1 MQQFNAC
8 ISRIWQ
14 ATPTIKAF
22 ELDIADPAFKYLPG
36 QWIEISTEIDGNNQT
51 SGYSVTTAP
60 NQSNLGQSGLGQPG
74 KLGLAIKNSS
84 SHPVTRWLHSL
95 HEGDTL
101 TITRGQGPFVFLPD
115 MGEDI
120 VLIGGGVGV
129 TPLLSIWRYVRDASP
144 ETHATLFYSVSHPD
158 EILFRE
164 ELEQS
169 ARQHTNLGLEITVTQ
184 PCVGWAGQ
192 TGRINKH
199 KLSALNA
206 APDSLFY
213 LCGPPGMVDDMEKFL
228 RELGVHASRIIFE
241 KWW

>member
-1 MQQFNAC
+1 MQKFSAR
-8 ISRIWQ
+8 ITRIWQ

-22 ELDIADPAFKYLPG
+22 ELEVADPAFKYLPG
-36 QWIEISTEIDGNNQT
+36 QWIEISTEIDGNKQT

-60 NQSNLGQSGLGQPG
+60 GQPG

-84 SHPVTRWLHSL
+84 DHPVTRWLHNL
-95 HEGDTL
+95 HDGDTL

-120 VLIGGGVGV
+120 VLIGGGVGI

-169 ARQHTNLGLEITVTQ
+169 ARQHTHLGLEITVTQ

>member
-1 MQQFNAC
+1 MQNFTA
-8 ISRIWQ
+8 RIAHIRQ

-22 ELDIADPAFKYLPG
+22 ELEVDDPAFKYLPG
-36 QWIEISTEIDGNNQT
+36 QWIEVSTEIDGKHQT

-60 NQSNLGQSGLGQPG
+60 SERRGEPG
-74 KLGLAIKNSS
+74 RVGLAIKNSS
-84 SHPVTRWLHSL
+84 SHPVTRWLHSRR
-95 HEGDTL
+95 EGDEL
-101 TITRGQGPFVFLPD
+101 TVTRGQGPFVFLPD

-158 EILFRE
+158 EILFRD

-169 ARQHTNLGLEITVTQ
+169 ARQHTHLGLEITVTQ
-184 PCVGWAGQ
+184 PCVGWTGQ

-199 KLSALNA
+199 KLAALNA

-228 RELGVHASRIIFE
+228 RELGVTASRIIFE

>member
-1 MQQFNAC
+1 MQKFNAR
-8 ISRIWQ
+8 IARIWQ

-22 ELDIADPAFKYLPG
+22 ELEVDDPAFKYLPG
-36 QWIEISTEIDGNNQT
+36 QWIEVSAGINGETLT

-60 NQSNLGQSGLGQPG
+60 GHQGRV
-74 KLGLAIKNSS
+74 GLAIKSSS
-84 SHPVTRWLHSL
+84 SHPVTRWLHGL
-95 HEGDTL
+95 HEGDTID
-101 TITRGQGPFVFLPD
+101 ITRGQGPFVFLPD

-129 TPLLSIWRYVRDASP
+129 TPLLSIFRHVRDASP
-144 ETHATLFYSVSHPD
+144 ETHATLFYSICHPD

-169 ARQHTNLGLEITVTQ
+169 ARQHTHLSLEITVTQ
-184 PCVGWAGQ
+184 PCADWHGL
-192 TGRINKH
+192 TGRINKR
-199 KLSALNA
+199 KLAALNA
-206 APDSLFY
+206 APDALFY

-228 RELGVHASRIIFE
+228 RELGVPASRIIFE

>member
-1 MQQFNAC
+1 MQKFSA
-8 ISRIWQ
+8 RIEHIKQ
-14 ATPTIKAF
+14 ATPTIKTF
-22 ELDIADPAFKYLPG
+22 DLRVDDPHFRYLPG
-36 QWIEISTEIDGNNQT
+36 QWIEISAEINGALQT
-51 SGYSVTTAP
+51 SGYSATTSPGTA
-60 NQSNLGQSGLGQPG
+60 GQIS
-74 KLGLAIKNSS
+74 LAIKNSS
-84 SHPVTRWLHSL
+84 SHPVTRWLHQQ

-129 TPLLSIWRYVRDASP
+129 TPLLSIFRYVRDHSP

-158 EILFRE
+158 EILFRD
-164 ELEQS
+164 ELEQAS
-169 ARQHTNLGLEITVTQ
+169 RQHNNLGLEITVTQ
-184 PCVGWAGQ
+184 PCPDWTGQ

-199 KLSALNA
+199 KLAALNA
-206 APDSLFY
+206 APNSLFY

-228 RELGVHASRIIFE
+228 RELGVHTSRIIFE

>member
-1 MQQFNAC
+1 MQKFTA
-8 ISRIWQ
+8 RIAQIRQ
-14 ATPTIKAF
+14 ATPTIKSF
-22 ELDIADPAFKYLPG
+22 DLSVDDPAFKYLPG
-36 QWIEISTEIDGNNQT
+36 QWIEISTQIDGQLHT

-60 NQSNLGQSGLGQPG
+60 NPHASTQTNQV
-74 KLGLAIKNSS
+74 GLAIKNSS
-84 SHPVTRWLHSL
+84 SHPVTRWLHTL
-95 HEGDTL
+95 REGDTL
-101 TITRGQGPFVFLPD
+101 SITRGQGPFVFLPD

-129 TPLLSIWRYVRDASP
+129 TPLLSIFRYVRDASP
-144 ETHATLFYSVSHPD
+144 ETHATLFYSVSHPN
-158 EILFRE
+158 EILFRD

-169 ARQHTNLGLEITVTQ
+169 ARQHTNLGLEVTVTQ
-184 PCVGWAGQ
+184 PCADWAGQ

-199 KLSALNA
+199 KLAALNA

>member
-1 MQQFNAC
+1 MSVRIFPAR
-8 ISRIWQ
+8 IARIWQ

-22 ELDIADPAFKYLPG
+22 ELEVDDPGYKYLPG
-36 QWIEISTEIDGNNQT
+36 QWVEVSTVIDGDIKT
-51 SGYSVTTAP
+51 SGYSITTSP
-60 NQSNLGQSGLGQPG
+60 TQKGVV
-74 KLGLAIKNSS
+74 GLAIKTSS
-84 SHPVTRWLHSL
+84 THPVTRWLHEAR
-95 HEGDTL
+95 EGDTL
-101 TITRGQGPFVFLPD
+101 NITRGQGPFVFLPD

-129 TPLLSIWRYVRDASP
+129 TPLLSIFRYVRDASP
-144 ETHATLFYSVSHPD
+144 ETHATLYYSVSHPD

-164 ELEQS
+164 ELEQT
-169 ARQHTNLGLEITVTQ
+169 ARRHNNLSLEITVTQ
-184 PCVGWAGQ
+184 PCAGWHGQ

-206 APDSLFY
+206 APDALFY

-228 RELGVHASRIIFE
+228 RALGVPPSRIIFE